1 MGIIKTAVKRPVTV
15 LMCVLVVIV
24 IGYTSFSKI
33 PLDLMPK
40 MNIPIALVQTSYE
53 GAGPYEVENLV
64 TRPLESVLSTV
75 ENVKNIYSDSSEGSS
90 IVIIEF
96 SDDTD
101 MDFATLQM
109 REKIDMIKSALPDDT
124 TAPMVFKLDPNMMP
138 IAMISVTKSE
148 TSKSEIND
156 IALKS
161 YSDNTVSPALER
173 IAGVA
178 GVSTLGGRTRE
189 IRVNLRQ
196 DKLTGYG
203 ISANTVVSLLRAEN
217 LNLPGGSVSY
227 GDKSLIV
234 RTVGEFNNI
243 SDIKSVPI
251 PLPTGATIYL
261 SDIADIGE
269 SFKKTSSISRLNGG
283 DAVTISLQ
291 KATDAN
297 TVNVVEAVSKEI
309 DKLNKNNPEYSLG
322 LVFDQAEYIKLSI
335 NNLTQSALLGG
346 ILAILVLFL
355 FLHSFKMSMIIGTA
369 IPISIIATF
378 NAMYFSNMSLNI
390 ISLGGLALG
399 IGMLVDNAIVVL
411 DNIHRMRS
419 EGKDAIEASLIGT
432 KEVFGPILASTL
444 TTIVVFL
451 PIVFVEGFASQI
463 FANLSLTVT
472 FSLLSSL
479 VVAATVVPSIC
490 ARFDAGRP
498 YKARSAF
505 MSGIVKIWDGAF
517 NAIDSAYRR
526 LLKGVIRHRFITI
539 LCAIIIFVSSCFL
552 LPSIGTE
559 LMPVSDQGQIN
570 ISVKLPGST
579 KIEETNK
586 TAAEIESILTGFE
599 DVEKITTSI
608 GSGSYSALTGGSADS
623 ASITLNLVEKEKRL
637 RSTVE
642 TVELIRQKL
651 AQVPGTEIS
660 VTASSSYMG
669 GMSVTGSG
677 GVTIIVYGDE
687 IPVLKEI
694 SETYKNA
701 LTDIESLREVKTTFE
716 SGKPEFTVYVDRQ
729 KAAAFGLAGAQVAQ
743 YLRIAMAGTVAT
755 TLRVDGEAIDVTVAL
770 PESEN
775 FSISQLN
782 SLSIQT
788 PTGAFIPLSSIVKT
802 DMASGNIV
810 ISRENQKRYVT
821 VTASI
826 YGTDLGSATEEIR
839 AKLEAIPLPSGYRFS
854 LGGDYET
861 MMESFGSL
869 GLALLLA
876 ILLVYMVMAAQFE
889 SLLYPII
896 IMFTLPLAFTGSIA
910 ALYISGQTL
919 NVSSIIGAIMLTGI
933 VVNNAIVLID
943 YINQKRKEGLSCEE
957 AIIFAGPRRLRPIL
971 MTSLTTILGL
981 LPLALATGEGT
992 EMQLPMSVLV
1002 IGGLISSTFLTLV
1015 IIPAIYMSITSRKEK
1030 RKLKKEARK
1039 SKKLNE
1045 LTGVS

>member
-1 MGIIKTAVKRPVTV
+1 MRD
-15 LMCVLVVIV
+15 
-24 IGYTSFSKI
+24 Y
-33 PLDLMPK
+33 
-40 MNIPIALVQTSYE
+40 
-53 GAGPYEVENLV
+53 NLCFKLF
-64 TRPLESVLSTV
+64 P
-75 ENVKNIYSDSSEGSS
+75 
-90 IVIIEF
+90 
-96 SDDTD
+96 
-101 MDFATLQM
+101 
-109 REKIDMIKSALPDDT
+109 SAL
-124 TAPMVFKLDPNMMP
+124 N
-138 IAMISVTKSE
+138 
-148 TSKSEIND
+148 
-156 IALKS
+156 
-161 YSDNTVSPALER
+161 
-173 IAGVA
+173 
-178 GVSTLGGRTRE
+178 
-189 IRVNLRQ
+189 
-196 DKLTGYG
+196 
-203 ISANTVVSLLRAEN
+203 
-217 LNLPGGSVSY
+217 
-227 GDKSLIV
+227 
-234 RTVGEFNNI
+234 
-243 SDIKSVPI
+243 
-251 PLPTGATIYL
+251 
-261 SDIADIGE
+261 
-269 SFKKTSSISRLNGG
+269 
-283 DAVTISLQ
+283 
-291 KATDAN
+291 
-297 TVNVVEAVSKEI
+297 
-309 DKLNKNNPEYSLG
+309 
-322 LVFDQAEYIKLSI
+322 
-335 NNLTQSALLGG
+335 
-346 ILAILVLFL
+346 
-355 FLHSFKMSMIIGTA
+355 
-369 IPISIIATF
+369 
-378 NAMYFSNMSLNI
+378 
-390 ISLGGLALG
+390 
-399 IGMLVDNAIVVL
+399 
-411 DNIHRMRS
+411 
-419 EGKDAIEASLIGT
+419 
-432 KEVFGPILASTL
+432 
-444 TTIVVFL
+444 
-451 PIVFVEGFASQI
+451 
-463 FANLSLTVT
+463 
-472 FSLLSSL
+472 
-479 VVAATVVPSIC
+479 
-490 ARFDAGRP
+490 
-498 YKARSAF
+498 
-505 MSGIVKIWDGAF
+505 
-517 NAIDSAYRR
+517 
-526 LLKGVIRHRFITI
+526 RHR
-539 LCAIIIFVSSCFL
+539 AYA
-552 LPSIGTE
+552 
-559 LMPVSDQGQIN
+559 VSDQGQIN

-729 KAAAFGLAGAQVAQ
+729 KAAAFGLSGAQVAQ

-896 IMFTLPLAFTGSIA
+896 ISSRFPRVYGSIA

-919 NVSSIIGAIMLTGI
+919 NVSSIIRAIMPTGI
-933 VVNNAIVLID
+933 VVNNAIMLID
-943 YINQKRKEGLSCEE
+943 YINQKRKEGL
-957 AIIFAGPRRLRPIL
+957 A
-971 MTSLTTILGL
+971 
-981 LPLALATGEGT
+981 
-992 EMQLPMSVLV
+992 
-1002 IGGLISSTFLTLV
+1002 
-1015 IIPAIYMSITSRKEK
+1015 
-1030 RKLKKEARK
+1030 ARK
-1039 SKKLNE
+1039 RLYSR
-1045 LTGVS
+1045 GRAGYARFS